1 MSTLRILAFFA
12 LGALLIS
19 SRSSSQETAKEPSTG
34 KSFPTVT
41 QARHDG
47 TDYLLG
53 LTGLTVRKKFFF
65 KVYGMAHYMQD
76 PVRSGKSEA
85 FAAIMSD
92 GKAKQITMEFA
103 RDVDA
108 AKIKEAYQD
117 GFKEHATKDELKN
130 IDPLINRFI
139 AYFSKDVKE
148 NDTYILR
155 WFPGGTIVAVIQGEE
170 EPAITDVTF
179 ARTLWSIWFGESSIV
194 DRDDLVA
201 RMVAP

>member
-1 MSTLRILAFFA
+1 
-12 LGALLIS
+12 
-19 SRSSSQETAKEPSTG
+19 
-34 KSFPTVT
+34 
-41 QARHDG
+41 
-47 TDYLLG
+47 
-53 LTGLTVRKKFFF
+53 
-65 KVYGMAHYMQD
+65 
-76 PVRSGKSEA
+76 
-85 FAAIMSD
+85 MSD